1 MARKKTQRV
10 KRKAPNAR
18 AEKRF
23 SCLECNREH
32 TVVCVIESAKNRGT
46 AKCTFCEATHRCQTN
61 RLSQAIDVYADWV
74 DHVEKKSS
82 M

>member
-1 MARKKTQRV
+1 MARKKAQRV
-10 KRKAPNAR
+10 KRKLPNAR

-32 TVVCVIESAKNRGT
+32 TVICSIDNSKNRGT
-46 AKCTFCEATHRCQTN
+46 AKCTFCEAIHRCTTN

-74 DHVEKKSS
+74 DHIEKKSS
-82 M
+82 S